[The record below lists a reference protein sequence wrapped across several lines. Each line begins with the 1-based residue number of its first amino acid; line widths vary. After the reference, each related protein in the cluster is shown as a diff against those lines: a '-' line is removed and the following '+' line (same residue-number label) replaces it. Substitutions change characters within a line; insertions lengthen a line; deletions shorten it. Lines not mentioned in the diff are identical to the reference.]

1 MAVHCFSDM
10 QLKLGFS
17 IERKCYVYNI
27 SITLSPLSIYI
38 YTVAYREGG
47 GGDEV
52 WEMWKDVTP
61 PSTFQNRI
69 RFMQNISVQSRFT
82 QQAVVI
88 YSCLTYQYY
97 DSVKGYEIVNRTT
110 SSNTLKQLQLNH
122 LVGLNLYFLTP
133 LFWYRPTTAY
143 ICIYNITQ
151 VKYL

>member
-38 YTVAYREGG
+38 YTVACREG

-52 WEMWKDVTP
+52 WGMWKDVTP

>member
-1 MAVHCFSDM
+1 MLYIQYINNSVPLCLYLHIYSGVPWKREGRGGVRCGECGKMLQPLPLF
-10 QLKLGFS
+10 
-17 IERKCYVYNI
+17 R
-27 SITLSPLSIYI
+27 TLSDLCKMFSEKFPNCRSF
-38 YTVAYREGG
+38 G
-47 GGDEV
+47 
-52 WEMWKDVTP
+52 
-61 PSTFQNRI
+61 
-69 RFMQNISVQSRFT
+69 QSRFT

-133 LFWYRPTTAY
+133 LFWYRHTTAY
-143 ICIYNITQ
+143 ICIHNITQ

>member
-1 MAVHCFSDM
+1 MLYIQYINNSVLLCLYLH
-10 QLKLGFS
+10 
-17 IERKCYVYNI
+17 
-27 SITLSPLSIYI
+27 IYSG
-38 YTVAYREGG
+38 VPWKRGAGG
-47 GGDEV
+47 GGEV
-52 WEMWKDVTP
+52 RCGECGKMLHPLPVFRTVSDLCKIFSEKFP
-61 PSTFQNRI
+61 NCRSFG
-69 RFMQNISVQSRFT
+69 QSRFT

-133 LFWYRPTTAY
+133 LFWYRHTTAY

>member
-1 MAVHCFSDM
+1 M

-17 IERKCYVYNI
+17 IERKCYIYNI
-27 SITLSPLSIYI
+27 SITLSPLSLSAYI
-38 YTVAYREGG
+38 QWRAVKELGVRCGECGKMLNPLPLFRTVSDLCKIFSEKFPNCR
-47 GGDEV
+47 
-52 WEMWKDVTP
+52 
-61 PSTFQNRI
+61 SF
-69 RFMQNISVQSRFT
+69 VQSRFT

-133 LFWYRPTTAY
+133 LFWYRHTTAY
-143 ICIYNITQ
+143 ICIYNSN
-151 VKYL
+151 